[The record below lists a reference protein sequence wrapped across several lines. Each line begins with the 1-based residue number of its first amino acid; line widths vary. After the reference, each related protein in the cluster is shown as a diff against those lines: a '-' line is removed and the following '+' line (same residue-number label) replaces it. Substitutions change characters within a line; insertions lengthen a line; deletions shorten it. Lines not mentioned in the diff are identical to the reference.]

1 MKIKVEKEKIIEIVK
16 KLEGIELVLENPGDA
31 KEAIELILRRTDL
44 FNSDHYKK
52 LKDVNVT
59 STQEYKTSA
68 VDYQIMFLLEP
79 IFDDDVTIDA
89 KAAFIKDLQMLFNKK
104 CNGD

>member
-1 MKIKVEKEKIIEIVK
+1 MKIKVEREKIIHTVK
-16 KLEGIELVLENPGDA
+16 KLEGIELVLEDSNDA

-52 LKDVNVT
+52 LKDVKVT

-68 VDYQIMFLLEP
+68 VDYKIMFLLDL
-79 IFDDDVTIDA
+79 IFEDDVTIDA
-89 KAAFIKDLQMLFNKK
+89 KAIFIKDLQGLFGKS
-104 CNGD
+104 